1 MTEGLKLIV
10 IELNKLLETDYNLIT
25 FDSLS
30 PESLLQVLVDVFQA
44 FGAIDRLDVREN
56 DPEETNALVMEAL
69 RKVQYRPTEDIDDPG
84 AFRRGMVRGE
94 KKLIHPIL
102 RWMFENRER
111 VKKAAYLAKFL
122 IPLDLPPEAMS
133 MPELGSLWA
142 QYLETMNDFKDA
154 HRAYEQSVHEG
165 TQTRELRNDISAI
178 ETEIENVKK
187 RIERTQARL
196 DKVPQQELLLEA
208 ANSLRI
214 EKERQ
219 KELLQQID
227 EQKQGLNR
235 GTMVHERLQKD
246 LHNAKMS
253 VQGAT
258 PQNLME
264 SIIEETQVL
273 EFMVQQKLPQELHQR
288 RSEVQTLQEVID
300 EPNITRGDLQELQHR
315 VDEMNREIQRLVEVR
330 LAEYSTQN
338 DTLGPFRQQ
347 AAMVARNKEAAAE
360 QLDQMTKELREVERQ
375 LQDRQRQLQETV
387 GEVILRGEDLKQ
399 FVNTLRAK
407 SNVYKQQRSELAAVK
422 AEVNDLT
429 QTLENLKSQDP
440 SLSTTLSQLTD
451 DEVSSLGPNA
461 SLDGGVDGDVG
472 DRRSESP
479 ITGRGMTELAR
490 LVDGL
495 QRAVGAARERVT
507 PLSQQLRP
515 LRERVIEL
523 KDEMDS
529 KKQRGELPRRINRS
543 LKKMAKL
550 NLLTVLNENVTK
562 PITRFFRNDILE
574 LQRNKTKAE
583 YHYCSDYRATHDAG
597 KCSKASKHSVKCI
610 EFSCRE
616 YSPNKPTLRDQLK
629 EFTMKHNPS
638 EDMVKDLLSIMK
650 DNGLELSSSSNDS
663 TSSSISLSSQS
674 EAGSSFCAP
683 PTYHNFDVIPMSV
696 GRYLSFGIKRSVTN
710 YLQRFVDD
718 SNHWYMKTLFMDV
731 AFYVVKSEKSKQG
744 TGGQL
749 PHYLIILGKL
759 SIQLDEP
766 FVIGVYQGAFPTPTI
781 ANEILRPLVD
791 EMKEL
796 ENRKFEIESRPYLLS
811 IRAVLCDPIANS
823 LITCTALPNSQY
835 GCSKCNQKGQLQFH
849 EGITSFP
856 PTANLATLRTD
867 DDFVYGLINGHH
879 VGVPVLG
886 ELNLDLKSQ
895 FMIDYKYVVCEGVM
909 KRLMS
914 LWMTGKLDYRLNKQ
928 SLRRISGKMVAMAK
942 YCPREFRQKPKPLDE
957 LDLWDA
963 YDWRQFLLY
972 YSPIVLKKHMAHK
985 YYVHFLY
992 LHLAMRIL
1000 ISGEIFVECNTF
1012 VAGQLLNTFVADFS
1026 NLYGSQLIDYN
1037 VHNLLHFEEVN
1048 MKAGPMCRMNGFHF
1062 DRQMDTILRS
1072 ISTNATITLEELG
1085 AQIEDTTSAI
1095 VENQLNEYKQ
1105 PFPRLEATPFGT
1117 ELLINQHVTLSIR
1130 EPDNCVITKNGV
1142 MLIEAF
1148 GVQEGEIIITGR
1160 RFVEQAVLYQAPVTT
1175 QKLLLVSG
1183 LSDVCVI
1190 KASDIVSKGTYDA
1203 LIATLN
1209 AESATMQ
1216 SKITETE
1223 RAIRKLEQEW
1233 QELQLEHERSQLLLE
1248 KANEEMSTVGN
1259 GERVS
1264 LKETLSQQILE
1275 QETTLKRLTE
1285 EKVLLL
1291 ASKNDRAQQLEMWT
1305 DLRKL
1310 FEVKIRCLHER
1321 KQRGPG
1327 GTLSVSRGGA
1337 ETFTLQ

>member
-1 MTEGLKLIV
+1 
-10 IELNKLLETDYNLIT
+10 
-25 FDSLS
+25 
-30 PESLLQVLVDVFQA
+30 
-44 FGAIDRLDVREN
+44 
-56 DPEETNALVMEAL
+56 MEAL
-69 RKVQYRPTEDIDDPG
+69 RKVQYRPAEAIDDPG

-102 RWMFENRER
+102 RWIFENRER

-235 GTMVHERLQKD
+235 ANMVHERLQKE

-273 EFMVQQKLPQELHQR
+273 EFMVQQKLPQELNQR

-300 EPNITRGDLQELQHR
+300 EPNISRGDLQDLQQKIDEL
-315 VDEMNREIQRLVEVR
+315 NRDIQRLVEVR

-360 QLDQMTKELREVERQ
+360 QLDQLTKELREVERQ

-407 SNVYKQQRSELAAVK
+407 SNVYKQQRAELAAVK
-422 AEVNDLT
+422 AEVSDLT

-440 SLSTTLSQLTD
+440 SLSSTLSQMTD
-451 DEVSSLGPNA
+451 DEASSLGP
-461 SLDGGVDGDVG
+461 SGGLDGASDVG
-472 DRRSESP
+472 EGDGGRRTESP

-529 KKQRGELPRRINRS
+529 KKQ
-543 LKKMAKL
+543 
-550 NLLTVLNENVTK
+550 
-562 PITRFFRNDILE
+562 
-574 LQRNKTKAE
+574 
-583 YHYCSDYRATHDAG
+583 
-597 KCSKASKHSVKCI
+597 
-610 EFSCRE
+610 
-616 YSPNKPTLRDQLK
+616 
-629 EFTMKHNPS
+629 
-638 EDMVKDLLSIMK
+638 
-650 DNGLELSSSSNDS
+650 
-663 TSSSISLSSQS
+663 
-674 EAGSSFCAP
+674 
-683 PTYHNFDVIPMSV
+683 
-696 GRYLSFGIKRSVTN
+696 
-710 YLQRFVDD
+710 
-718 SNHWYMKTLFMDV
+718 
-731 AFYVVKSEKSKQG
+731 
-744 TGGQL
+744 
-749 PHYLIILGKL
+749 
-759 SIQLDEP
+759 
-766 FVIGVYQGAFPTPTI
+766 
-781 ANEILRPLVD
+781 
-791 EMKEL
+791 
-796 ENRKFEIESRPYLLS
+796 
-811 IRAVLCDPIANS
+811 
-823 LITCTALPNSQY
+823 
-835 GCSKCNQKGQLQFH
+835 
-849 EGITSFP
+849 
-856 PTANLATLRTD
+856 
-867 DDFVYGLINGHH
+867 
-879 VGVPVLG
+879 
-886 ELNLDLKSQ
+886 
-895 FMIDYKYVVCEGVM
+895 
-909 KRLMS
+909 
-914 LWMTGKLDYRLNKQ
+914 
-928 SLRRISGKMVAMAK
+928 
-942 YCPREFRQKPKPLDE
+942 
-957 LDLWDA
+957 
-963 YDWRQFLLY
+963 
-972 YSPIVLKKHMAHK
+972 
-985 YYVHFLY
+985 
-992 LHLAMRIL
+992 
-1000 ISGEIFVECNTF
+1000 
-1012 VAGQLLNTFVADFS
+1012 
-1026 NLYGSQLIDYN
+1026 
-1037 VHNLLHFEEVN
+1037 
-1048 MKAGPMCRMNGFHF
+1048 
-1062 DRQMDTILRS
+1062 
-1072 ISTNATITLEELG
+1072 
-1085 AQIEDTTSAI
+1085 
-1095 VENQLNEYKQ
+1095 
-1105 PFPRLEATPFGT
+1105 
-1117 ELLINQHVTLSIR
+1117 
-1130 EPDNCVITKNGV
+1130 
-1142 MLIEAF
+1142 
-1148 GVQEGEIIITGR
+1148 
-1160 RFVEQAVLYQAPVTT
+1160 
-1175 QKLLLVSG
+1175 
-1183 LSDVCVI
+1183 
-1190 KASDIVSKGTYDA
+1190 TYDA

-1216 SKITETE
+1216 TKITETE
-1223 RAIRKLEQEW
+1223 RAIHKLEQEW
-1233 QELQLEHERSQLLLE
+1233 QELQMEHERSQLLLE
-1248 KANEEMSTVGN
+1248 KVNEEMSTAGN

-1275 QETTLKRLTE
+1275 QEAAIKRLSE
-1285 EKVLLL
+1285 ERTMLL
-1291 ASKNDRAQQLEMWT
+1291 ATKNDRVQQLEMWS

>member
-30 PESLLQVLVDVFQA
+30 PESLLQLLTDVFHA

-56 DPEETNALVMEAL
+56 DPEDTNAHVMEAL
-69 RKVQYRPTEDIDDPG
+69 RKVQYRPAEDIDDPG

-235 GTMVHERLQKD
+235 ATMVHERLQKD

-300 EPNITRGDLQELQHR
+300 EPNITRGDLQELQQR
-315 VDEMNREIQRLVEVR
+315 VDEMGREIQRLVEVR

-399 FVNTLRAK
+399 FVSTLRAK
-407 SNVYKQQRSELAAVK
+407 SNVYKQQRAELAAVK
-422 AEVNDLT
+422 AEVHDLT

-440 SLSTTLSQLTD
+440 SLSTTLSQMTD
-451 DEVSSLGPNA
+451 DDVASLGPNA
-461 SLDGGVDGDVG
+461 PLDGGDDGDVG
-472 DRRSESP
+472 GRRTESP

-529 KKQRGELPRRINRS
+529 KKQ
-543 LKKMAKL
+543 
-550 NLLTVLNENVTK
+550 
-562 PITRFFRNDILE
+562 
-574 LQRNKTKAE
+574 
-583 YHYCSDYRATHDAG
+583 
-597 KCSKASKHSVKCI
+597 
-610 EFSCRE
+610 
-616 YSPNKPTLRDQLK
+616 
-629 EFTMKHNPS
+629 
-638 EDMVKDLLSIMK
+638 
-650 DNGLELSSSSNDS
+650 
-663 TSSSISLSSQS
+663 
-674 EAGSSFCAP
+674 
-683 PTYHNFDVIPMSV
+683 
-696 GRYLSFGIKRSVTN
+696 
-710 YLQRFVDD
+710 
-718 SNHWYMKTLFMDV
+718 
-731 AFYVVKSEKSKQG
+731 
-744 TGGQL
+744 
-749 PHYLIILGKL
+749 
-759 SIQLDEP
+759 
-766 FVIGVYQGAFPTPTI
+766 
-781 ANEILRPLVD
+781 
-791 EMKEL
+791 
-796 ENRKFEIESRPYLLS
+796 
-811 IRAVLCDPIANS
+811 
-823 LITCTALPNSQY
+823 
-835 GCSKCNQKGQLQFH
+835 
-849 EGITSFP
+849 
-856 PTANLATLRTD
+856 
-867 DDFVYGLINGHH
+867 
-879 VGVPVLG
+879 
-886 ELNLDLKSQ
+886 
-895 FMIDYKYVVCEGVM
+895 
-909 KRLMS
+909 
-914 LWMTGKLDYRLNKQ
+914 
-928 SLRRISGKMVAMAK
+928 
-942 YCPREFRQKPKPLDE
+942 
-957 LDLWDA
+957 
-963 YDWRQFLLY
+963 
-972 YSPIVLKKHMAHK
+972 
-985 YYVHFLY
+985 
-992 LHLAMRIL
+992 
-1000 ISGEIFVECNTF
+1000 
-1012 VAGQLLNTFVADFS
+1012 
-1026 NLYGSQLIDYN
+1026 
-1037 VHNLLHFEEVN
+1037 
-1048 MKAGPMCRMNGFHF
+1048 
-1062 DRQMDTILRS
+1062 
-1072 ISTNATITLEELG
+1072 
-1085 AQIEDTTSAI
+1085 
-1095 VENQLNEYKQ
+1095 
-1105 PFPRLEATPFGT
+1105 
-1117 ELLINQHVTLSIR
+1117 
-1130 EPDNCVITKNGV
+1130 
-1142 MLIEAF
+1142 
-1148 GVQEGEIIITGR
+1148 
-1160 RFVEQAVLYQAPVTT
+1160 
-1175 QKLLLVSG
+1175 
-1183 LSDVCVI
+1183 
-1190 KASDIVSKGTYDA
+1190 TYDA

-1216 SKITETE
+1216 SKIAEAE

-1233 QELQLEHERSQLLLE
+1233 QELQMEHERSQLLLE
-1248 KANEEMSTVGN
+1248 KANEELATNGN

-1285 EKVLLL
+1285 ERVSLH
-1291 ASKNDRAQQLEMWT
+1291 ASKNDRVQQLEMWT

>member
-10 IELNKLLETDYNLIT
+10 IELNKLLETDYNLIS

-30 PESLLQVLVDVFQA
+30 PESLLQVLVDVCHA
-44 FGAIDRLDVREN
+44 FGAIDKLDVRET

-69 RKVQYRPTEDIDDPG
+69 RKVQYRPAEAIDDPG

-102 RWMFENRER
+102 RWIFENRER

-235 GTMVHERLQKD
+235 ANMVHERLQKE

-273 EFMVQQKLPQELHQR
+273 EFMVQQKLPQELNQR

-300 EPNITRGDLQELQHR
+300 EPNISRGDLQDLQQKIDEL
-315 VDEMNREIQRLVEVR
+315 NRDIQRLVEVR

-360 QLDQMTKELREVERQ
+360 QLDQLTKELREVERQ

-407 SNVYKQQRSELAAVK
+407 SNVYKQQRAELAAVK
-422 AEVNDLT
+422 AEVSDLT

-440 SLSTTLSQLTD
+440 SLSTTLSQMTD
-451 DEVSSLGPNA
+451 DEAASLGP
-461 SLDGGVDGDVG
+461 SGGLDGASDVG
-472 DRRSESP
+472 EGDGGRRTESP

-562 PITRFFRNDILE
+562 PITRFFRNEIVE

-583 YHYCSDYRATHDAG
+583 YHYCSNYTVTRDAG
-597 KCSKASKHSVKCI
+597 KCKQASKHAVKCI

-650 DNGLELSSSSNDS
+650 DNGLELSSSSSSGSD
-663 TSSSISLSSQS
+663 SSSSNLSLSSKS
-674 EAGSSFCAP
+674 DAGSFCAP

-696 GRYLSFGIKRSVTN
+696 GRYLSFGIRRSITN

-718 SNHWYMKTLFMDV
+718 SNHWYMKTLFMDM
-731 AFYVVKSEKSKQG
+731 AFYVVKSEKAKG
-744 TGGQL
+744 GNGQL

-823 LITCTALPNSQY
+823 LITCTALPNSQF
-835 GCSKCNQKGQLQFH
+835 GCSKCNQKGQLQFN

-928 SLRRISGKMVAMAK
+928 SLQRISSKMVGMGK
-942 YCPREFRQKPKPLDE
+942 YCPREFRQKPKPLEE
-957 LDLWDA
+957 LDAWDA

-972 YSPIVLKKHMAHK
+972 YSPIVLKKHMPHR

-1000 ISGEIFVECNTF
+1000 ISGELFVECNTF

-1026 NLYGSQLIDYN
+1026 HLYGSQLIDYN

-1072 ISTNATITLEELG
+1072 ISTNSAITLEEIG
-1085 AQIEDTTSAI
+1085 AQIDDTTGAI

-1117 ELLINQHVTLSIR
+1117 ELLINQHVTLSTR
-1130 EPDNCVITKNGV
+1130 EPDNCAITKGGV

-1148 GVQEGEIIITGR
+1148 GVEEGEI
-1160 RFVEQAVLYQAPVTT
+1160 
-1175 QKLLLVSG
+1175 
-1183 LSDVCVI
+1183 
-1190 KASDIVSKGTYDA
+1190 TYDA

-1216 SKITETE
+1216 TKITETE
-1223 RAIRKLEQEW
+1223 RAIHKLEQEW
-1233 QELQLEHERSQLLLE
+1233 QELQMEHERSQLLLE
-1248 KANEEMSTVGN
+1248 KVNEEMSTAGN

-1275 QETTLKRLTE
+1275 QEAAIKRLSE
-1285 EKVLLL
+1285 ERTMLL
-1291 ASKNDRAQQLEMWT
+1291 ATKNDRAQQLEMWS